1 MRIKIFFEIFVPP
14 GGMPSVLVEEITNL
28 TMATGNGG
36 RGGIIAAVMTCL
48 W

>member
-28 TMATGNGG
+28 TMATEKG
-36 RGGIIAAVMTCL
+36 AAVAL
-48 W
+48 LLPS